1 MLELELTS
9 KASLQLETI
18 QNLIKFLDWWFS
30 NEILK
35 YLIDLCFQWV
45 WLHLQ
50 FLTFLFSRLSNIDYF
65 VHYRLENIV
74 QFTVKKLLFCFLSR
88 IQFVSKHPLQTN
100 LRHLV
105 WFKIRYTFLPDSLA
119 HKTRILLIFDFTDEP
134 LTIIEVPL
142 KDNIQISIDS
152 FHNSELLEGTRAA
165 ECKIC
170 KEDTETLRESWFS
183 SLPEILFIHL
193 NRFNV
198 DGKTIRKNLDWVDYE
213 NEINVPQMLDP
224 EVMVPIPCPYTL
236 RAVIYHSGPFGKGH
250 YTAHV
255 RYRGSTNWILCNDNA
270 VCVLNEHKAKKKPI
284 DPKTPYLFVYS
295 RL

>member
-1 MLELELTS
+1 MLNLDFVISKEKGRTFKPNKQHDVPEVLSYMLDCLIGKSSLLAEIVTS
-9 KASLQLETI
+9 TFRVRHTCHKC
-18 QNLIKFLDWWFS
+18 
-30 NEILK
+30 LK
-35 YLIDLCFQWV
+35 E
-45 WLHLQ
+45 
-50 FLTFLFSRLSNIDYF
+50 R
-65 VHYRLENIV
+65 
-74 QFTVKKLLFCFLSR
+74 VK
-88 IQFVSKHPLQTN
+88 
-100 LRHLV
+100 
-105 WFKIRYTFLPDSLA
+105 
-119 HKTRILLIFDFTDEP
+119 DEP
-134 LTIIEVPL
+134 LTIIEVPV

-152 FHNSELLEGTRAA
+152 FHHSELLEGTRAA

-213 NEINVPQMLDP
+213 NEINVPLMLDP
-224 EVMVPIPCPYTL
+224 EVMVPTLCPYTL